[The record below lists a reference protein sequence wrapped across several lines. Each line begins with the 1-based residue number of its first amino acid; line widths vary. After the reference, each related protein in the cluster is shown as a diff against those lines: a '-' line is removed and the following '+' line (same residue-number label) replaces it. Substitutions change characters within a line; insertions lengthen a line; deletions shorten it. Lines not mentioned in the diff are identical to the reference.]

1 MKPKTKLKKKIGQA
15 HKLAKIALIDKPV
28 SKPSKG
34 NVYLKDIPIGSLFT
48 TDTFK
53 GILLDI
59 SLSSASVV
67 ITERYSNDG
76 DDAFYLG
83 KRLIAPDTEVK
94 KL

>member
-1 MKPKTKLKKKIGQA
+1 MKPKTKLKKRIGQA
-15 HKLAKIALIDKPV
+15 HKLAKTALIDKPIW
-28 SKPSKG
+28 KPAKG
-34 NVYLKDIPIGSLFT
+34 NVYLKDIPVGSLFT
-48 TDTFK
+48 TDRFK

-67 ITERYSNDG
+67 ITERYSNDK